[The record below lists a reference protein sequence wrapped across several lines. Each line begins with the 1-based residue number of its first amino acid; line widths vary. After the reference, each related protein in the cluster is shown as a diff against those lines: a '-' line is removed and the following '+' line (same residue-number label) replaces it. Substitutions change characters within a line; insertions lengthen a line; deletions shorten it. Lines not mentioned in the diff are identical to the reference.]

1 MKGMFP
7 MLKKISDALKS
18 INKKN
23 DNNAGSSVILVIMTI
38 AFVGALV
45 AIITYMS
52 YYNHL
57 MKYGDRHS
65 KDNFYTVESALDE
78 INMGLQRDISDAMA
92 ESYTATS
99 KLSDKSVLEKDTL
112 FKEKM
117 KNNLQDK
124 LKFSSSDLDHYQV
137 NRLTMFLDKTRY
149 NPSTGV
155 GAVIL
160 TSDAEAKMETE
171 DDKLVLK
178 DVYIQYKD
186 EYGYVSMLRTDIV
199 LGFPDITFASN
210 KEVPDLEEYALIAN
224 VRLETESST
233 RTNVAGNVYGGTE
246 GIFSENFSQ
255 LIFRPCTGRTYS
267 VVVAEKIKASN
278 GANDVNSIIT
288 GEGSQL
294 WTNGIEVD
302 SSNVSFESDTYVADD
317 LTVEGKNS
325 QVVLKGNY
333 YGYGNGYG
341 NAAVSSSILINGAK
355 TRLDMTGLRSLML
368 MGHAYVGASHYD
380 PNTTDASDYVEDAST
395 ITDDDTDMLP
405 NNDDL
410 VLGQSVAVKSDQLM
424 YMVPVECMGYEGDTQ
439 VLAKNPLTLS
449 EYNTLTKTEKIDSLG
464 NVVRDAYGNPVLQYD
479 VVRLDKV
486 FTKLGKSVNA
496 YGVSYQ
502 PVFRKINGSILV
514 YYYMSFNSE
523 AMANKFFKDYYTAD
537 KEALD
542 AYIKEY
548 IADFKWNSDLGVKAA
563 DGSVSNPLHL
573 AGNLVS
579 FDTRGNAFLK
589 SDTTVEDVED
599 IATINST
606 IEGFADTYTALSTKL
621 MFNKNSLTS
630 TEIGRTVFE
639 NIVVDDDDFDSIV
652 PDGTWMEFSNTV
664 SGGAA
669 DVKALIV
676 NNKGYATFTIDSTNA
691 ENLYFVVATGDVR
704 INVSEF
710 HGLVISGG
718 TISVSPLCINIL
730 AYAENVIKAMNCR
743 NASDTYFAADV
754 LLDKEAYLN
763 YTSDSEEDDVVDEE
777 GHIRIGKLIHYEN
790 WKKE

>member
-1 MKGMFP
+1 
-7 MLKKISDALKS
+7 MLKKISDALKR
-18 INKKN
+18 KKKKY

-38 AFVGALV
+38 AFVGMLV
-45 AIITYMS
+45 AIVTYMS
-52 YYNHL
+52 YYNRL

-65 KDNFYTVESALDE
+65 KDNFYTVETALDE
-78 INMGLQRDISDAMA
+78 INMGLQREVSDAMA
-92 ESYTATS
+92 ESYAATS
-99 KLSDKSVLEKDTL
+99 KLSDKSILEKDTL
-112 FKEKM
+112 FKEKL
-117 KNNLQDK
+117 KKGLLDK
-124 LKFSSSDLDHYQV
+124 LKFSSTDYDHYQV
-137 NRLTMFLDKTRY
+137 NRLTMYLDKTRY
-149 NPSTGV
+149 NPSTEV

-171 DDKLVLK
+171 DDKIILK

-186 EYGYVSMLRTDIV
+186 KTGYVSMLKTDIV

-210 KEVPDLEEYALIAN
+210 KEVPDIEEYSLIAN

-233 RTNVAGNVYGGTE
+233 KTEVTGNVYGGTE

-255 LIFRPCTGRTYS
+255 LLFGPNAGRTYS
-267 VVVAEKIKASN
+267 VIIAEKITATNGSN
-278 GANDVNSIIT
+278 GIGSIIT
-288 GEGSQL
+288 REGSQL

-302 SSNVSFESDTYVADD
+302 SSDVSFESDTYVADD

-325 QVVLKGNY
+325 KVVLKGNY
-333 YGYGNGYG
+333 YGYGNGHG
-341 NAAVSSSILINGAK
+341 NAAISSSILINGAK
-355 TRLDMTGLRSLML
+355 TRLDMSELKSLML

-380 PNTTDASDYVEDAST
+380 ANTIEASDYVEDVST
-395 ITDDDTDMLP
+395 ITDDPTDIVP

-449 EYNTLTKTEKIDSLG
+449 EYNTLTKTEKKDSLG

-486 FTKLGKSVNA
+486 CTKLGKSVNA

-537 KEALD
+537 KDALD

-548 IADFKWNSDLGVKAA
+548 ITDFKWNSDLGVKGA

-573 AGNLVS
+573 AGNLIS
-579 FDTRGNAFLK
+579 FDSRGTAYLK
-589 SDTTVEDVED
+589 SDTTVDDVEN

-639 NIVVDDDDFDSIV
+639 NIVIPEDEFDDIV
-652 PDGTWMEFSNTV
+652 PAGMWMEFSNTE
-664 SGGAA
+664 SGGVS
-669 DVKALIV
+669 DVKALVV
-676 NNKGYATFTIDSTNA
+676 NNKGYATFTIDSSNA
-691 ENLYFVVATGDVR
+691 DELYFVVATGDVR
-704 INVSEF
+704 VNVSEF
-710 HGLVISGG
+710 HGLIISGG
-718 TISVSPLCINIL
+718 TISISPLCINIS
-730 AYAENVIKAMNCR
+730 AYAENVIKAMNCK
-743 NASDTYFAADV
+743 NGSGTNYAADV
-754 LLDKEAYLN
+754 LIDKDAYLN
-763 YTSDSEEDDVVDEE
+763 YTSETKDEDIVDEN
-777 GHIRIGKLIHYEN
+777 GHIEIGKLIHYEN